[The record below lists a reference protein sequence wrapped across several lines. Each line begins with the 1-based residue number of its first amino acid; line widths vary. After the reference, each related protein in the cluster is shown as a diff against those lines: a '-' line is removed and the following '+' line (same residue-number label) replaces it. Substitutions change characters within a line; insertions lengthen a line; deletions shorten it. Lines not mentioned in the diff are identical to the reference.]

1 MAANNALLLTDI
13 NFDEIKD
20 NLKNFLSN
28 QTELGD
34 YDYESSTM
42 QILLN
47 LLAYNTYMN
56 SYYLNAVSNEM
67 YLDSAQVRN
76 NVVSRAKM
84 LGYTPRSAHGST
96 ATVQV
101 VINPNDA
108 PDTIT
113 IPENTQFRATVDGTQ
128 YVFVNPDAKVVNADS
143 SGVFST
149 NIDITEGRIQTFRWT
164 VSSENPVRYIIP
176 NDNVDTRSLK
186 VQVQTSASDTT
197 TRTYTLAD
205 NLTNVT
211 STSEVYFLSENI
223 NGRYEITFGDNILG
237 KQLNDGNIIILTYR
251 ICNGSDSLSAST
263 FTAVSS
269 ISGYT
274 DITLNI
280 VSAAQGGQEKE
291 SMQSIKYNAPKF
303 YSSQN
308 RAVTKKDY
316 ETLIKNNFADL
327 QAVSVWGGEDNSPPV
342 YGKVYISVKP
352 RSGNLLANDRKD
364 DIVNFLIQKNVL
376 SIEPNIVDPTFV
388 YVKPEIEIRYNPKM
402 TTQSPGAF
410 LNGLKQVIINYE
422 NNNLGV
428 FGQQYKTSSL
438 ASLLNA
444 YSEAVD
450 NVSIDINLKKKIV
463 PNTSVATTYRIPF
476 NEQVHTY
483 EGVTK
488 PYNISSSKFTFAN
501 RTNCYFDDDGLGN
514 IRIYYLS
521 GTSTR
526 NYILNNAGT
535 VDYNTGLIVLNNL
548 LITDY
553 DGDYLEL
560 VIDPEEYFVTP
571 VRNQILLI
579 DDAKIDLYDIDLGA
593 ITATASNITTQGQ
606 TNVIRESGVLTT
618 VY

>member
-28 QTELGD
+28 QSELGD

-67 YLDSAQVRN
+67 FLDSAQVRN
-76 NVVSRAKM
+76 NAVSRAKM

-101 VINPNDA
+101 VIAPDDA

-113 IPENTQFRATVDGTQ
+113 IPENTQFRSTVDGNQ
-128 YVFVNPDAKVVNADS
+128 YVFVNPQAKVVNANAD
-143 SGVFST
+143 GVWST
-149 NIDITEGRIQTFRWT
+149 NIDITEGRLQTFRWT
-164 VSSENPVRYIIP
+164 VSSESPVRYIIP
-176 NDNVDTRSLK
+176 NNNVDTRSLK
-186 VQVQTSASDTT
+186 VQIQTSESDNT

-211 STSEVYFLSENI
+211 RTSEVYFLSENI
-223 NGRYEITFGDNILG
+223 NGQYEITFGDNVLG
-237 KQLNDGNIIILTYR
+237 KQLNDGNIVILTYR
-251 ICNGSDSLSAST
+251 ICNGSDALGASV
-263 FTAVSS
+263 FSS
-269 ISGYT
+269 TGGISGYT
-274 DITLNI
+274 DVTVNI

-291 SMQSIKYNAPKF
+291 SIQSIKYNAPKF
-303 YSSQN
+303 YESQN

-327 QAVSVWGGEDNSPPV
+327 QTVSIWGGEDNSPPV
-342 YGKVYISVKP
+342 YGKVYISAKP
-352 RSGNLLANDRKD
+352 LSGNLLPVDRKD
-364 DIVNFLIQKNVL
+364 DIVDFLISKNVL

-388 YVKPEIEIRYNPKM
+388 YVKPTIEIRYNPKM
-402 TTQSPGAF
+402 TTLSPGAF
-410 LNGLKQVIINYE
+410 LDGLKQVLIDYE

-428 FGQQYKTSSL
+428 FNQQFKTSAL
-438 ASLLNA
+438 ASLFSSYN
-444 YSEAVD
+444 EAVD
-450 NVSIDINLKKKIV
+450 NISVDIELKKKII
-463 PNTSVATTYRIPF
+463 PNTTVPTTYRIPF

-488 PYNISSSKFTFAN
+488 PYNISSSKFSFAN

-526 NYILNNAGT
+526 NYILTNAGT
-535 VDYNTGLIVLNNL
+535 VDYNTGLVVLNNL
-548 LITDY
+548 LITAY
-553 DGDYLEL
+553 EGDYLE
-560 VIDPEEYFVTP
+560 IIMDPEEYFVTP

-579 DDAKIDLYDIDLGA
+579 DDARIDLYDIDVGA
-593 ITATASNITTQGQ
+593 VTATTSNISTQGK

>member
-1 MAANNALLLTDI
+1 MSANNALLLTDI
-13 NFDEIKD
+13 NFDEIKN

-47 LLAYNTYMN
+47 LLSYNTYMN

-76 NVVSRAKM
+76 NAVSRAKM
-84 LGYTPRSAHGST
+84 LGYTPRSAQGST

-101 VINPNDA
+101 VITPDDS

-113 IPENTQFRATVDGTQ
+113 ISENTQFRATVDGQ
-128 YVFVNPDAKVVNADS
+128 QFVFVNPVAKVVNADS
-143 SGVFST
+143 SGIFST
-149 NIDITEGRIQTFRWT
+149 NIDITEGRTQTFRWT
-164 VSSENPVRYIIP
+164 VSSENPARYIIP
-176 NDNVDTRSLK
+176 NNNVDTRSLK
-186 VQVQTSASDTT
+186 VQVQTSESDTT
-197 TRTYTLAD
+197 TKTYSLAD

-211 STSEVYFLSENI
+211 RSSEVYFLSENI
-223 NGRYEITFGDNILG
+223 DGQYEITFGDNILG
-237 KQLNDGNIIILTYR
+237 KQLNDGNIIILNYR

-263 FTAVSS
+263 FSNINS

-274 DITLNI
+274 DITINT

-291 SMQSIKYNAPKF
+291 SIQSIKYNAPKF
-303 YSSQN
+303 YGSQN

-316 ETLIKNNFADL
+316 ETLIKNNFSDL
-327 QAVSVWGGEDNSPPV
+327 QAISIWGGEDNSPPV
-342 YGKVYISVKP
+342 YGKVYISAKP
-352 RSGNLLANDRKD
+352 RSGNLLPIDRKD
-364 DIVNFLIQKNVL
+364 DIVNFLIQKNVM
-376 SIEPNIVDPTFV
+376 SIEPNVVDPTFI
-388 YVKPEIEIRYNPKM
+388 YVRPAIDVRYNPKL
-402 TTQSPGAF
+402 TSLTPGNFIA
-410 LNGLKQVIINYE
+410 GLKLLLINYE
-422 NNNLGV
+422 DSDLGV
-428 FGQQYKTSSL
+428 FNQQFKSSTL
-438 ASLLNA
+438 SNKISQ

-450 NVSIDINLKKKIV
+450 SISIDLTLSKKII

-476 NEQVHTY
+476 NEQVHIY

-488 PYNISSSKFTFAN
+488 PYNISSSKFSFAN
-501 RTNCYFDDDGLGN
+501 RTNCYLDDDGLGN

-535 VDYNTGLIVLNNL
+535 VDYNTGLITLNNL
-548 LITDY
+548 LITAY
-553 DGDYLEL
+553 DGDYLE
-560 VIDPEEYFVTP
+560 VIIDPEEDFITP

-579 DDAKIDLYDIDLGA
+579 DNATINLFDIDLNA
-593 ITATASNITTQGQ
+593 VVSTASNITTQGQ
-606 TNVIRESGVLTT
+606 SNAIRESGVLTT